1 MGLYVCFV
9 VEDKNI
15 LLQNDIE
22 DFFFLM
28 LVIVDMFF
36 LEDNCVKFGV
46 KILIC

>member
-9 VEDKNI
+9 EEDKNI

-28 LVIVDMFF
+28 LVIEDMFF